1 MNSNNIGGFRDF
13 ASKLREQAKKLPS
26 FDDMAAKDEYIHT
39 EEFNVPSNN
48 NTDSSISTTNNSNNN
63 VDEASYSTESSWSL
77 LDRPT
82 AAEAMGTQAKRNN
95 DSDNNSLTDNENNS
109 TNEILSIADSR
120 QQIAKSTS
128 IPLLSIVSDALQQT
142 SPIRKSIF
150 SSISQDE
157 NDNSDD
163 DNSYSNSDHSSEDL
177 MDDEEDPILSMIR
190 KNNNNDNCSNNRKQP
205 ATTSV
210 TTKKSSNRFMDD
222 LRLQTPTENENYA
235 TQQQQQ
241 QQQQETTTTTTQYQQ
256 PRIING
262 FFNRILKRGS
272 DVASKVPIS
281 LPPLNFQRTPK
292 AVPVKQEEENFEIT
306 TSTLVLGDE
315 DLKQLEELKKG
326 GRGVSSSQN
335 QHYIFIVFTLLLAI
349 FVYFYTRKDIED
361 DVT

>member
-82 AAEAMGTQAKRNN
+82 AAVAMGTQAKRNN

-109 TNEILSIADSR
+109 TDEILSIADSR
-120 QQIAKSTS
+120 QKAAKNAS

-150 SSISQDE
+150 PSISQDE
-157 NDNSDD
+157 NDTSGD

-190 KNNNNDNCSNNRKQP
+190 KNNNNDNSSNRKQP

-210 TTKKSSNRFMDD
+210 TTKKSSSRFMDD
-222 LRLQTPTENENYA
+222 LRLQTPSENENYA
-235 TQQQQQ
+235 IQQQQ
-241 QQQQETTTTTTQYQQ
+241 QQQQETTTTTQHQQ
-256 PRIING
+256 PKIIGG

-306 TSTLVLGDE
+306 TSTLVLDDE

-326 GRGVSSSQN
+326 GRGVPSSQN

>member
-1 MNSNNIGGFRDF
+1 MNSNNIVGFRDF

-26 FDDMAAKDEYIHT
+26 FDDMAAKDKYIHT
-39 EEFNVPSNN
+39 EEFNVRNNN

-82 AAEAMGTQAKRNN
+82 VAVAMGTQAKRNN
-95 DSDNNSLTDNENNS
+95 DSDNSLTDNENNS
-109 TNEILSIADSR
+109 TDEILSIADSR
-120 QQIAKSTS
+120 QKSAKSTS

-142 SPIRKSIF
+142 PPTRNPIF
-150 SSISQDE
+150 PSISQDE
-157 NDNSDD
+157 DDNSDD
-163 DNSYSNSDHSSEDL
+163 DDSYSNSDHSSEGL

-190 KNNNNDNCSNNRKQP
+190 NNNNDNISNRKQP

-222 LRLQTPTENENYA
+222 LRLQTPTENENYI
-235 TQQQQQ
+235 QQK
-241 QQQQETTTTTTQYQQ
+241 QETTTTTQHQQ
-256 PRIING
+256 PKIIGG
-262 FFNRILKRGS
+262 FFNRILRRGS
-272 DVASKVPIS
+272 DSASKVPIS

-292 AVPVKQEEENFEIT
+292 AIPVKQEEENFEIT

-315 DLKQLEELKKG
+315 DLKQLEQLKKG
-326 GRGVSSSQN
+326 GGGSSSSQN